1 MPVRF
6 YLNDSLP
13 ELPTEGKD
21 VGELFKRLVL
31 GYKELHKNELLDL
44 SQHWATSDYVDNVT
58 LCSMTLRSLL
68 VQLKSNP
75 TLFTYASK
83 LVGNDIP
90 LKFVEEQ
97 LSGDKE
103 LGQECLCNGCDA
115 HMLLVAQK
123 LDMIAATLPVD
134 PRLCNDVLD
143 LVIKD
148 VQTGEESA
156 RQIHNWHIENSE
168 AIAQLLT
175 PPLPPVTEP
184 WNRLMDLLRRHGKVY
199 CSNMFKQDWDSLGI
213 ELQQLIVQR
222 FEDAIN
228 GGLLFPANNNNMNIV
243 KQDQKDR
250 TSKVHELRQVGNGFR
265 VYFECDADAIYIALF
280 GSKTI
285 HHGKDQDADFRFA
298 KAVVERMRQGI
309 L

>member
-13 ELPTEGKD
+13 EQPTEGKD
-21 VGELFKRLVL
+21 VGELFKSLVL
-31 GYKELHKNELLDL
+31 GYKELHKIEVLNLA
-44 SQHWATSDYVDNVT
+44 QHWTTSDYVDNVT

-83 LVGNDIP
+83 LVGNEIP
-90 LKFVEEQ
+90 LKFEEEQ
-97 LSGDKE
+97 LAGDKE
-103 LGQECLCNGCDA
+103 LTQECMCNDCDA
-115 HMLLVAQK
+115 HMLLLAQK
-123 LDMIAATLPVD
+123 LNMIAATLPVD

-148 VQTGEESA
+148 VQTGEESV

-168 AIAQLLT
+168 TIAKLLT

-184 WNRLMDLLRRHGKVY
+184 WERLMNLLGRHGKVV
-199 CSNMFKQDWDSLGI
+199 CSNIFKQDWEKLGS
-213 ELQQLIVQR
+213 ELQQMIVSR

-228 GGLLFPANNNNMNIV
+228 GGLLFPANNGNMNIV
-243 KQDQKDR
+243 KQDQKDP
-250 TSKVHELRQVGNGFR
+250 TSKVHELRHVGIGFR
-265 VYFECDADAIYIALF
+265 VYFECDPDAIYIALY

-298 KAVVERMRQGI
+298 RTVVERMRKGI
-309 L
+309 F

>member
-1 MPVRF
+1 MPVKF

-13 ELPTEGKD
+13 DQPEQGKD
-21 VGELFKRLVL
+21 VADLFRNLVIK
-31 GYKELHKNELLDL
+31 YKELHKNDLLDL

-83 LVGNDIP
+83 LVESNTP
-90 LKFVEEQ
+90 LKYEEDQ
-97 LSGDKE
+97 FSGDLE
-103 LGQECLCNGCDA
+103 LNQECLCNDCKA

-123 LDMIAATLPVD
+123 LNMIAATLPVE
-134 PRLCNDVLD
+134 PRFCNDVLD

-148 VQTGEESA
+148 VQNEEETIK
-156 RQIHNWHIENSE
+156 QIPNWHIDNSDE
-168 AIAQLLT
+168 IAKLLT